1 MSALEPPPLLFSV
14 YAAGQSHLRTQQP
27 TTGWPPPQAAV
38 PKTTEGP
45 SYCDPVGSANLGR
58 NHLFP
63 FRSRCLKR
71 NITDIPL
78 HKVAWRIQPRNPRA
92 DQHWQRLRCNES
104 ANLICTFVMP
114 AICLIDTRHDSP
126 NSRYVNRTLLIGKHR
141 RRQRQELPRPG
152 TGLLRHLRRTHTVRF
167 GHANDFFKAMA
178 QPQSRATTLGSPGPT
193 GGHGLIGSSAGRFP
207 AWTAP

>member
-1 MSALEPPPLLFSV
+1 M
-14 YAAGQSHLRTQQP
+14 
-27 TTGWPPPQAAV
+27 

-78 HKVAWRIQPRNPRA
+78 HKVAWRIQPRNPRV
-92 DQHWQRLRCNES
+92 DQHWQRLRCNAS

-114 AICLIDTRHDSP
+114 AIRLIDTRHGSR
-126 NSRYVNRTLLIGKHR
+126 NGRYVKSFVQGFRCGITAASSFCHKLQMLSAPMNRVPASKWDKRRGTILHTSAELLSGREWLKTG
-141 RRQRQELPRPG
+141 RP
-152 TGLLRHLRRTHTVRF
+152 
-167 GHANDFFKAMA
+167 K
-178 QPQSRATTLGSPGPT
+178 
-193 GGHGLIGSSAGRFP
+193 
-207 AWTAP
+207 

>member
-1 MSALEPPPLLFSV
+1 M
-14 YAAGQSHLRTQQP
+14 
-27 TTGWPPPQAAV
+27 

-78 HKVAWRIQPRNPRA
+78 HKVAWRFQPHNPRA
-92 DQHWQRLRCNES
+92 DQHWQRLRCNAS

-114 AICLIDTRHDSP
+114 AIRLIDTRHGSH
-126 NSRYVNRTLLIGKHR
+126 NRRYVRWCGSLQPVCQFDSFDHSTVNRC
-141 RRQRQELPRPG
+141 
-152 TGLLRHLRRTHTVRF
+152 
-167 GHANDFFKAMA
+167 A
-178 QPQSRATTLGSPGPT
+178 QPATECPKMLHFDPCLLLLWACAAPGRSILRTRSATIIPGYWWRAARTP
-193 GGHGLIGSSAGRFP
+193 
-207 AWTAP
+207 